1 MSTLLSTQNLSFHN
15 NHGILLSN
23 ISLALTKGEKI
34 GLIGYNGCG
43 KSTLLKLLSHQLIPT
58 DGSISIANQVIMAY
72 VEQQLPS
79 ELQSMRLI
87 DAVLHKLPEELRISE
102 SWRSELLLSEM
113 GFKTNE
119 INLLASQLSG
129 GQHTRLLLARAL
141 ILQPDLLLL
150 DEPSNHLDLPTI
162 LWLETFLTQWR
173 ESFILVSHDNRL
185 LDKVTNCTWI
195 IRDKTLSVFR
205 LPCSQARQEQEAQDI
220 SAQHRCDAQQKEID
234 RIAQSAKQLAIW
246 GKVYDNESLS
256 RKAKQMEKQIVRL
269 KDEQVDVTEGN
280 QWTLQLSGTILRAD
294 RLLELHQLSVIP
306 APDAPILYTIDNQRI
321 KSGDRVAIV
330 GANGTGKSSLLKMI
344 WSSFHGST
352 TSTENV
358 IRLHP
363 RVELGYYDQSLAQL
377 NDNDTLADALK
388 PFAPLLDEQRKMALI
403 NAGFVYSRHNQQ
415 VKSLSG
421 GERAR
426 LLFIGL
432 SLAKYSLLMLDEP
445 TNHLDME
452 GKQALAEQIQQFS
465 GGILLVSHDRELIE
479 KSCNRF
485 WYIHN
490 GILSEHHDIETIYQL
505 ISQQD
510 MSSVSNEQ
518 NGHHAP
524 SVEIVKHHNE
534 DELLMKLITLE
545 DKLNADLA
553 RKSAHQKPIL
563 QAQWQAEIEILKQ
576 QLDLA

>member
-58 DGSISIANQVIMAY
+58 DGSITIANQVIMAY

-173 ESFILVSHDNRL
+173 GSFILVSHDNRL

-352 TSTENV
+352 TLTENV

-452 GKQALAEQIQQFS
+452 GKQTLAEQIQQFS

-534 DELLMKLITLE
+534 DELLMKLIALE

>member
-58 DGSISIANQVIMAY
+58 DGSITIANQVIMAY

-119 INLLASQLSG
+119 INLLVSQLSG

-173 ESFILVSHDNRL
+173 GSFILVSHDNRL

-269 KDEQVDVTEGN
+269 KDEQVDVTKGN

-534 DELLMKLITLE
+534 DELLMKLIALE

>member
-43 KSTLLKLLSHQLIPT
+43 KSTLLKLLSHQLVPT
-58 DGSISIANQVIMAY
+58 DGSITIANQVIMAY

-119 INLLASQLSG
+119 INLLVSQLSG

-173 ESFILVSHDNRL
+173 GSFILVSHDNRL

-330 GANGTGKSSLLKMI
+330 GANGAGKSSLLKMI

-388 PFAPLLDEQRKMALI
+388 PFAALLDEQRKMALI

-452 GKQALAEQIQQFS
+452 GKQALAEQIQRFS

-534 DELLMKLITLE
+534 DELLMKLIALE

>member
-43 KSTLLKLLSHQLIPT
+43 KSTLLKLLSHQLVPT
-58 DGSISIANQVIMAY
+58 DGSITIANQVIMAY

-119 INLLASQLSG
+119 INLLVSQLSG

-173 ESFILVSHDNRL
+173 GSFILVSHDNRL

-205 LPCSQARQEQEAQDI
+205 LPCSQARQEQETQDI

-490 GILSEHHDIETIYQL
+490 GVLSEHHDIETIYQL

-534 DELLMKLITLE
+534 DELLMKLIALE

>member
-58 DGSISIANQVIMAY
+58 DGSITIANQVIMAY

-113 GFKTNE
+113 GFKANE
-119 INLLASQLSG
+119 INLLVSQLSG

-173 ESFILVSHDNRL
+173 GSFILVSHDNRL

-205 LPCSQARQEQEAQDI
+205 LPCFQARQEQEAQDI

-534 DELLMKLITLE
+534 DELLIKLIALE

>member
-58 DGSISIANQVIMAY
+58 DGSITIANQVIMAY
-72 VEQQLPS
+72 VEQQLPC

-119 INLLASQLSG
+119 INLLVSQLSG

-173 ESFILVSHDNRL
+173 GSFILVSHDNRL

-205 LPCSQARQEQEAQDI
+205 LPCSQARQEQQAQDI

-344 WSSFHGST
+344 WSSFHCST
-352 TSTENV
+352 ASTENM

-490 GILSEHHDIETIYQL
+490 GVLSEHHDIETIYQL

-510 MSSVSNEQ
+510 MSSVSNEK
-518 NGHHAP
+518 NGHHSP

-534 DELLMKLITLE
+534 DELLMKLIALE

>member
-58 DGSISIANQVIMAY
+58 DGSITIANQVIMAY

-113 GFKTNE
+113 GFKANE

-173 ESFILVSHDNRL
+173 GSFILVSHDNRL

-269 KDEQVDVTEGN
+269 KDEQVDITEGN

-352 TSTENV
+352 TSTENM

-452 GKQALAEQIQQFS
+452 GKQALAEQIQRFS

-534 DELLMKLITLE
+534 DELLMKLIALE

>member
-58 DGSISIANQVIMAY
+58 DGSITIANQVIMAY

-119 INLLASQLSG
+119 INLLVSQLSG

-173 ESFILVSHDNRL
+173 GSFILVSHDNRL

-294 RLLELHQLSVIP
+294 RLLELYQLSVIP

-534 DELLMKLITLE
+534 DELLMKLIALE
-545 DKLNADLA
+545 DKLHADLA

>member
-58 DGSISIANQVIMAY
+58 DGSITIANQVIMAY

-113 GFKTNE
+113 GFKANE
-119 INLLASQLSG
+119 INLLVSQLSG

-173 ESFILVSHDNRL
+173 GSFILVSHDNRL

-269 KDEQVDVTEGN
+269 KDEQADVTEGN

-518 NGHHAP
+518 IGHHDP

-534 DELLMKLITLE
+534 DELLMKLIALE

-553 RKSAHQKPIL
+553 RKSAHQKPML

>member
-58 DGSISIANQVIMAY
+58 DGSITIANQVIMAY

-173 ESFILVSHDNRL
+173 GSFILVSHDNRL

>member
-43 KSTLLKLLSHQLIPT
+43 KSTLLKLLSHQLVPT
-58 DGSISIANQVIMAY
+58 DGFITIANQVIMAY

-119 INLLASQLSG
+119 INILVSQLSG

-173 ESFILVSHDNRL
+173 GSFILVSHDNRL

-195 IRDKTLSVFR
+195 IRDKTLSIFR

-490 GILSEHHDIETIYQL
+490 GVLSEHHDIETIYQL

-534 DELLMKLITLE
+534 DELLMKLIALE

>member
-15 NHGILLSN
+15 NHGTLLSN

-173 ESFILVSHDNRL
+173 GSFILVSHDNRL

>member
-58 DGSISIANQVIMAY
+58 DGSITIANQVIMAY

-113 GFKTNE
+113 GFKSNE
-119 INLLASQLSG
+119 INLLVSQLSG

-173 ESFILVSHDNRL
+173 GSFILVSHDNRL

-330 GANGTGKSSLLKMI
+330 GANGTGKSLLKMI

-534 DELLMKLITLE
+534 DELLMKLIALE

>member
-58 DGSISIANQVIMAY
+58 DGSITIANQVIMAY

-102 SWRSELLLSEM
+102 SWRSELLLSKM

-119 INLLASQLSG
+119 INLLVSQLSG

-173 ESFILVSHDNRL
+173 GSFILVSHDNRL

-205 LPCSQARQEQEAQDI
+205 LPCSQARQEQRAQDI

-306 APDAPILYTIDNQRI
+306 VPDAPILYTIDNQRI

-352 TSTENV
+352 TSTENM

-510 MSSVSNEQ
+510 MSSVSNEK
-518 NGHHAP
+518 NGHHFP

-534 DELLMKLITLE
+534 DELLMKLIALE

>member
-58 DGSISIANQVIMAY
+58 DGSITIANQVIMAY

-79 ELQSMRLI
+79 KLQSMRLI
-87 DAVLHKLPEELRISE
+87 DAVLHKLPEEQRISE

-119 INLLASQLSG
+119 INLLVSQLSG

-173 ESFILVSHDNRL
+173 GSFILVSHDNRL

-205 LPCSQARQEQEAQDI
+205 LPCSQARQEQQAQDI

-344 WSSFHGST
+344 WSSFHCST
-352 TSTENV
+352 ASTENM

-485 WYIHN
+485 WYIYN
-490 GILSEHHDIETIYQL
+490 GVLSEHHDIETIYQL

-510 MSSVSNEQ
+510 MSSISNEK
-518 NGHHAP
+518 NGHHSP

-534 DELLMKLITLE
+534 DELLMKLIALE

>member
-58 DGSISIANQVIMAY
+58 DGSITIANQVIMAY

-113 GFKTNE
+113 GFKANE

-129 GQHTRLLLARAL
+129 DQHTRLLLARAL

-173 ESFILVSHDNRL
+173 GSFILVSHDNRL

-352 TSTENV
+352 TSTENM

-452 GKQALAEQIQQFS
+452 GKQALAEQIQRFS

-534 DELLMKLITLE
+534 DELLMKLIALE

>member
-58 DGSISIANQVIMAY
+58 DGSITIANQVIMAY

-113 GFKTNE
+113 GFKANE

-173 ESFILVSHDNRL
+173 GSFILVSHDNRL

-352 TSTENV
+352 TSTENM

-452 GKQALAEQIQQFS
+452 GKQALAEQIQRFS

-534 DELLMKLITLE
+534 DELLMKLIALE

>member
-34 GLIGYNGCG
+34 GLIGYNGCR

-58 DGSISIANQVIMAY
+58 DGSITIANQVIMAY

-119 INLLASQLSG
+119 INLLVSQLSG

-173 ESFILVSHDNRL
+173 GSFILVSHDNRL

-534 DELLMKLITLE
+534 DELLMKLIALE

>member
-58 DGSISIANQVIMAY
+58 DGSITIANQVIMAY

-119 INLLASQLSG
+119 INLLVSQLSG

-173 ESFILVSHDNRL
+173 GSFILVSHDNRL

-510 MSSVSNEQ
+510 MSSASNEQ

-524 SVEIVKHHNE
+524 FVEIVKHHNE
-534 DELLMKLITLE
+534 DELLMKLIALE

>member
-58 DGSISIANQVIMAY
+58 DGSITIANQVIMAY
-72 VEQQLPS
+72 VKQQLPS

-119 INLLASQLSG
+119 INLLVSQLSG

-173 ESFILVSHDNRL
+173 GSFILVSHDNRL

-269 KDEQVDVTEGN
+269 KDEQADVTEGN

-306 APDAPILYTIDNQRI
+306 APDTPILYTIDNQRI

-352 TSTENV
+352 TLTENV

-452 GKQALAEQIQQFS
+452 GKQALAEQIQRFS

-485 WYIHN
+485 WYIYN

-534 DELLMKLITLE
+534 DELLMKLIALE

>member
-58 DGSISIANQVIMAY
+58 DGSITIANQVIMAY

-119 INLLASQLSG
+119 INLLVSQLSG

-173 ESFILVSHDNRL
+173 GSFILVSHDNRL

-510 MSSVSNEQ
+510 MSSVSNEK

-534 DELLMKLITLE
+534 DELLMKLIALE

>member
-23 ISLALTKGEKI
+23 ISLALTKCEKI

-58 DGSISIANQVIMAY
+58 DGSITIANQVIMAY

-119 INLLASQLSG
+119 INLLVSQLSG

-173 ESFILVSHDNRL
+173 GSFILVSHDNRL

-205 LPCSQARQEQEAQDI
+205 LPCSQARQEQEAQNI

-269 KDEQVDVTEGN
+269 KDEQFDVTEGN

-388 PFAPLLDEQRKMALI
+388 PFAPLLNEQRKMALI

-534 DELLMKLITLE
+534 DELLMKLIALE

-553 RKSAHQKPIL
+553 RKSAHQKPML

>member
-58 DGSISIANQVIMAY
+58 DGSITIANQVIMAY

-119 INLLASQLSG
+119 INLLVSQLSG

-173 ESFILVSHDNRL
+173 GSFILVSHDNRL
-185 LDKVTNCTWI
+185 LDKVTNCTWS

-269 KDEQVDVTEGN
+269 KDEQADVTEGN

-306 APDAPILYTIDNQRI
+306 APDTPILYTIDNQRI

-352 TSTENV
+352 TLTENV

-452 GKQALAEQIQQFS
+452 GKQALAEQIQRFS

-485 WYIHN
+485 WYIYN

-534 DELLMKLITLE
+534 DELLMKLIALE

>member
-58 DGSISIANQVIMAY
+58 DGSITIANQVIMAY

-102 SWRSELLLSEM
+102 SWRSELLLSGM
-113 GFKTNE
+113 GFKANE
-119 INLLASQLSG
+119 INLLVSQLSG

-173 ESFILVSHDNRL
+173 GSFILVSHDNRL

-452 GKQALAEQIQQFS
+452 GKQVLAEQIQQFS

-534 DELLMKLITLE
+534 DELLMKLIALE

>member
-23 ISLALTKGEKI
+23 ISLALNKGEKI

-58 DGSISIANQVIMAY
+58 DGSITIANQVIMAY

-113 GFKTNE
+113 GFKANE

-173 ESFILVSHDNRL
+173 GSFILVSHDNRL

-352 TSTENV
+352 TSTENM

-452 GKQALAEQIQQFS
+452 GKQALAEQIQRFS

-534 DELLMKLITLE
+534 DELLMKLIALE

>member
-58 DGSISIANQVIMAY
+58 DGSITIANQVIMAY

-119 INLLASQLSG
+119 INLLVSQLSG

-173 ESFILVSHDNRL
+173 GSFILVSHDNRL

-421 GERAR
+421 GERTR

-534 DELLMKLITLE
+534 DELLMKLIALE

>member
-43 KSTLLKLLSHQLIPT
+43 KSTLLKLLSHQLVPT
-58 DGSISIANQVIMAY
+58 DGSITIANQVIMAY

-119 INLLASQLSG
+119 INLLVSQLSG

-173 ESFILVSHDNRL
+173 GSFILVSHDNRL

-388 PFAPLLDEQRKMALI
+388 PFAALLDEQRKMALI

-490 GILSEHHDIETIYQL
+490 GVLSEHHDIETIYQL

-534 DELLMKLITLE
+534 DELLMKLIALE

-563 QAQWQAEIEILKQ
+563 KAQWQAEIEILKQ

>member
-58 DGSISIANQVIMAY
+58 DGSITIANQVIMAY

-119 INLLASQLSG
+119 INLLVSQLSG

-173 ESFILVSHDNRL
+173 GSFILVSHDNRL

-195 IRDKTLSVFR
+195 IRDKTLSVFG

-510 MSSVSNEQ
+510 MSLVSNEQ

-534 DELLMKLITLE
+534 DELLMKLIALE

>member
-1 MSTLLSTQNLSFHN
+1 
-15 NHGILLSN
+15 
-23 ISLALTKGEKI
+23 
-34 GLIGYNGCG
+34 
-43 KSTLLKLLSHQLIPT
+43 
-58 DGSISIANQVIMAY
+58 
-72 VEQQLPS
+72 
-79 ELQSMRLI
+79 MRLI

-119 INLLASQLSG
+119 INLLVSQLSG

-173 ESFILVSHDNRL
+173 GSFILVSHDNRL

-510 MSSVSNEQ
+510 MSLVSNEQ

-534 DELLMKLITLE
+534 DELLMKLIALE

>member
-1 MSTLLSTQNLSFHN
+1 M
-15 NHGILLSN
+15 
-23 ISLALTKGEKI
+23 
-34 GLIGYNGCG
+34 
-43 KSTLLKLLSHQLIPT
+43 
-58 DGSISIANQVIMAY
+58 
-72 VEQQLPS
+72 
-79 ELQSMRLI
+79 
-87 DAVLHKLPEELRISE
+87 
-102 SWRSELLLSEM
+102 
-113 GFKTNE
+113 
-119 INLLASQLSG
+119 
-129 GQHTRLLLARAL
+129 
-141 ILQPDLLLL
+141 
-150 DEPSNHLDLPTI
+150 
-162 LWLETFLTQWR
+162 
-173 ESFILVSHDNRL
+173 
-185 LDKVTNCTWI
+185 
-195 IRDKTLSVFR
+195 
-205 LPCSQARQEQEAQDI
+205 
-220 SAQHRCDAQQKEID
+220 
-234 RIAQSAKQLAIW
+234 
-246 GKVYDNESLS
+246 
-256 RKAKQMEKQIVRL
+256 
-269 KDEQVDVTEGN
+269 
-280 QWTLQLSGTILRAD
+280 
-294 RLLELHQLSVIP
+294 IP

-330 GANGTGKSSLLKMI
+330 GANGTGKSSSLKMI

-352 TSTENV
+352 TSTENM

-452 GKQALAEQIQQFS
+452 GKQALAEQIQRFS

-534 DELLMKLITLE
+534 DELLMKLIALE

>member
-173 ESFILVSHDNRL
+173 GSFILVSHDNRL

-363 RVELGYYDQSLAQL
+363 RVELGYYDQNLAQL

>member
-43 KSTLLKLLSHQLIPT
+43 KSTLLKLLSHQLVPT
-58 DGSISIANQVIMAY
+58 DGSITIANQVIMAY

-113 GFKTNE
+113 GFNTNE
-119 INLLASQLSG
+119 INLLVSQLSG

-173 ESFILVSHDNRL
+173 GSFILVSHDNRL

-490 GILSEHHDIETIYQL
+490 GILSEHHDIETIYQF

-534 DELLMKLITLE
+534 DELLMKLIALE

>member
-58 DGSISIANQVIMAY
+58 DGSITIANQVIMAY

-113 GFKTNE
+113 GFKANE
-119 INLLASQLSG
+119 INLLVSQLSG

-173 ESFILVSHDNRL
+173 GSFILVSHDNRL

-352 TSTENV
+352 TSTENM

-452 GKQALAEQIQQFS
+452 GKQALAEQIQRFS

-490 GILSEHHDIETIYQL
+490 GILSEHHDIEIIYQL

-534 DELLMKLITLE
+534 DELLMKLIALE

>member
-58 DGSISIANQVIMAY
+58 DGSITIANQVIMAY

-113 GFKTNE
+113 GFKANE
-119 INLLASQLSG
+119 INLLVSQLSG

-173 ESFILVSHDNRL
+173 GSFILVSHDNRL

-205 LPCSQARQEQEAQDI
+205 LPCSQARQKQEAQDI

-352 TSTENV
+352 TSTENM

-452 GKQALAEQIQQFS
+452 GKQALAEQIQRFS

-534 DELLMKLITLE
+534 DELLMKLIALE

>member
-15 NHGILLSN
+15 NYGILLSN

-58 DGSISIANQVIMAY
+58 DGSITIANQVIMAY

-119 INLLASQLSG
+119 INLLVSQLSG

-173 ESFILVSHDNRL
+173 GSFILVSHDNRL

-534 DELLMKLITLE
+534 DELLMKLIALE

>member
-58 DGSISIANQVIMAY
+58 DGSITIANQVIMAY

-113 GFKTNE
+113 GFKANE
-119 INLLASQLSG
+119 INLLVSQLSG

-173 ESFILVSHDNRL
+173 GSFILVSHDNRL

-330 GANGTGKSSLLKMI
+330 GANGTGKSSSLKMI

-352 TSTENV
+352 TSTENM

-452 GKQALAEQIQQFS
+452 GKQALAEQIQRFS

-490 GILSEHHDIETIYQL
+490 GILSENHDIETIYQL

-534 DELLMKLITLE
+534 DELLMKLIALE

>member
-58 DGSISIANQVIMAY
+58 DGSITIANQVIMAY

-113 GFKTNE
+113 GFKSNE
-119 INLLASQLSG
+119 INLLVSQLSG

-173 ESFILVSHDNRL
+173 GSFILVSHDNRL

-246 GKVYDNESLS
+246 GKEYDNESLS

-534 DELLMKLITLE
+534 DELLMKLIALE

-553 RKSAHQKPIL
+553 RKSAHQKPML

>member
-58 DGSISIANQVIMAY
+58 DGSITIANQVIMAY

-113 GFKTNE
+113 GFKANE
-119 INLLASQLSG
+119 INLLVSQLSG

-173 ESFILVSHDNRL
+173 GSFILVSHDNRL

-352 TSTENV
+352 TSTENM

-534 DELLMKLITLE
+534 DELLMKLIALE

-563 QAQWQAEIEILKQ
+563 QAQWQAEIEFLKQ